1 MSTEQ
6 DSIRQLAFQLWQQR
20 GRPDGSAEQDWLAA
34 EKQLGKDTSAADQ
47 KALITGLFEP
57 IQHFQRV
64 RRYVRARYRM
74 LRSGND
80 YGREWRRR

>member
-47 KALITGLFEP
+47 KALDDTLSDSFP
-57 IQHFQRV
+57 ASDPPANHLPDVPPVNARSK
-64 RRYVRARYRM
+64 VRAR
-74 LRSGND
+74 
-80 YGREWRRR
+80 GR